1 MTGVLGTVA
10 PPVRGICPVLET
22 PFNDDESVDYASF
35 DRLVEHVVGTGV
47 RSVMF
52 PGFASEFYKLGD
64 EERTELTERLL
75 RRVASIQGF
84 TAVISVPD
92 HATRLAVT
100 RAVAAAEAGAGAIN
114 ILPPHQLG
122 PSGSSVREHIRAVA
136 RAVAPVPVVVQY
148 APAQTGTALDAATIA
163 SLAADEPNVSQVK
176 VESTPPG
183 SLISAL
189 LNQTPSLSSV
199 VGYGGVQLIDALR
212 RGAVGAQPGCSFT
225 ELYVAIWNAWEGG
238 DRDDAV
244 RLHTRLLPY
253 ISYWMQ
259 SVELIIAAEKRI
271 SQRRG
276 IIASDRCRSPL
287 RRLDSEE
294 EAMIDRFLAEFAH
307 HLPSPAFQ
315 KEIQ

>member
-1 MTGVLGTVA
+1 MYGGLDMVA
-10 PPVRGICPVLET
+10 PTVRGICPVLET

-52 PGFASEFYKLGD
+52 PGFASEFYKLAD
-64 EERTELTERLL
+64 DERTQLTERLL
-75 RRVASIQGF
+75 TRVAPIQGF
-84 TAVISVPD
+84 TAVVSVPD
-92 HATRLAVT
+92 HSTRLAVK
-100 RAVAAAEAGAGAIN
+100 RAVAAVEAGAGAIN
-114 ILPPHQLG
+114 VLPPHQLG
-122 PSGSSVREHIRAVA
+122 PSGLSVREHIRAVA
-136 RAVAPVPVVVQY
+136 HAVAPVPVVLQY
-148 APAQTGTALDAATIA
+148 APAQTGTALDAVTIA
-163 SLAADEPNVSQVK
+163 SLAADEPNLSQVK

-189 LNQTPSLSSV
+189 LDQTPSLSAI

-225 ELYVAIWNAWEGG
+225 ELYVAIWDAWQRG
-238 DRDDAV
+238 DRDNAV
-244 RLHTRLLPY
+244 CLHTRLLPY

-276 IIASDRCRSPL
+276 LIASDRCRSPL

-294 EAMIDRFLAEFAH
+294 DAMIERFLAEFADQ
-307 HLPSPAFQ
+307 LPSPAF
-315 KEIQ
+315 